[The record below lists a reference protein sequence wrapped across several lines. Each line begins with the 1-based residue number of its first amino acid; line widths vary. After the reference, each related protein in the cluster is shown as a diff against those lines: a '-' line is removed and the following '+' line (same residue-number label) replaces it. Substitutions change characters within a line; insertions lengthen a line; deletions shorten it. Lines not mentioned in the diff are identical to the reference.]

1 MDTVERL
8 NVILRLVYS
17 QMHSGSVFRTKSE
30 TASDAAYKELLEQ
43 IARELDQFTFEI
55 RTEIR
60 RAGDTDHNIFQLKEA
75 GNDSE
80 VEALQAT
87 LDSYEEA
94 IRGTANAHTRA
105 MLKRQQSELQQAYER
120 LLASHRA
127 A

>member
-8 NVILRLVYS
+8 KLILRLVYS
-17 QMHSGSVFRTKSE
+17 QMHSGCVFRTKSA

-43 IARELDQFTFEI
+43 IARELDQFTFEV

-60 RAGDTDHNIFQLKEA
+60 RAGETDSNILQLRET
-75 GNDSE
+75 GTDSE

-87 LDSYEEA
+87 LDSYKEA
-94 IRGTANAHTRA
+94 IGSTANAHTRA